1 MAPAVDLM
9 ICATPLLPLPARA
22 PDGHVTIELLPS
34 VQAPPTASCRN
45 SVKFAVVPEESE
57 RTARVIGVL
66 GRLTPELTA
75 LIAGSFQVVIFAW
88 KISEISCAV
97 SLRLL
102 MPGRLYATSIGPIKT
117 GKYSTFLPLSFA
129 SSVDGMVE
137 SEPA

>member
-1 MAPAVDLM
+1 MVVATPPLPLAAWAVD
-9 ICATPLLPLPARA
+9 
-22 PDGHVTIELLPS
+22 GHLTVLLLPS
-34 VQAPPTASCRN
+34 AHALPTASCRN
-45 SVKFAVVPEESE
+45 SVKFCVVPEESE

-75 LIAGSFQVVIFAW
+75 LIAGSFQVVILAW
-88 KISEISCAV
+88 KISEISVGV

-102 MPGRLYATSIGPIKT
+102 MPGKLYATSIGPIKT

-129 SSVDGMVE
+129 CSVDGMVE